1 MALCVTYYGYFAL
14 ILIVMDDELMV
25 ANSLPVKSKKK
36 KSDKQSTLSAL
47 ALGLTVD
54 VGGSV
59 LATKLFVFSMI
70 LFGLVGSS
78 FWTTVLIGW
87 SFIIGLA
94 GLFSGAFLAARYAP
108 SRPMLHAGALLAID
122 LLISFAIT
130 APGIATW
137 LFLAYAL
144 CALPA
149 TYSGGTVAKWL
160 RKPRKRKLLEQH
172 HDEEPD
178 LLT

>member
-1 MALCVTYYGYFAL
+1 
-14 ILIVMDDELMV
+14 MDNEPVV
-25 ANSLPVKSKKK
+25 ATSSLPVKKK
-36 KSDKQSTLSAL
+36 KSDKQSTLAAL

-70 LFGLVGSS
+70 MLGLTSGY
-78 FWTTVLIGW
+78 FWSTVLIGW

-108 SRPMLHAGALLAID
+108 ESPMLHAGALLVID
-122 LLISFAIT
+122 LLISYAIT

-137 LFLAYAL
+137 LFLAYAA

-149 TYSGGTVAKWL
+149 TYSGGTVAKWV
-160 RKPRKRKLLEQH
+160 REPRKRKLLDH
-172 HDEEPD
+172 HKDPE